1 MLSLSHTEVGM
12 KQRKVL
18 KSFLIAIFIGAFF
31 LGCNDKHDDKSEQVT
46 TQKNELE
53 YANTKD
59 IRNINPHL
67 YGGEMAAQNMVFES
81 LVLNTKEGIKP
92 WLAQSWEISDDGRTY
107 IFHLRKDVTFSDG
120 TPFNAEV
127 VKQNIDAVLSNR
139 TRHAWLELTNEIN
152 GSEVV
157 DEFTYKL
164 SLKNPYYP
172 TLVEL
177 SMTRPFRFISPKCF
191 IKGETK
197 NGVSCYIGTGPWVLA
212 KHEKNA
218 FALFEQNPKY
228 WGEKPKLQSV
238 KWRVMPDHQ
247 AILLALQKGEI
258 DLIFGSDGDMIDL
271 NAFEMLKKEG
281 KYDVLLSSP
290 VASRAILIN
299 TKRPITKDIKVREA
313 LEYAVNKKAIV
324 EGILNNTETVANT
337 LLSKA
342 TPYCDIGLK
351 PKLFDKEKANSL
363 LEEDGWKMDANGI
376 RNKDGKPLHL
386 KLYYNA
392 KNAQEKSISEYIQ
405 SNLKDIGVALE
416 IIGEEKQ
423 SFLDRQKS
431 GDFDLQYAL
440 SWGTPYDPQ
449 SFISSWRIA
458 AHGDYQAQLGLE
470 KKAWL
475 DTQIQAILI
484 EPNKVKRQDMYREI
498 FTYIHEQ
505 NVYIPLSYSRTKAVF
520 VPSLKGVGFNP
531 SQYEIPFEKMY
542 F

>member
-1 MLSLSHTEVGM
+1 M
-12 KQRKVL
+12 KRGVFGKGVWL
-18 KSFLIAIFIGAFF
+18 GIVIAFLF
-31 LGCNDKHDDKSEQVT
+31 LGCENNSNKVDQVKSE
-46 TQKNELE
+46 KKELV
-53 YANTKD
+53 YASTKD

-67 YGGEMAAQNMVFES
+67 YGGEMAAQNMVFDS
-81 LVLNTKEGIKP
+81 LVLNTSEGIKP
-92 WLAQSWEISDDGRTY
+92 WLAESWEISEDGKTY
-107 IFHLRKDVTFSDG
+107 IFHLRKDVVFSDG
-120 TPFNAEV
+120 TVFDAKA
-127 VKQNIDAVLSNR
+127 VKQNIDAILSNR
-139 TRHAWLELTNEIN
+139 ARHAWLELINEIQ

-191 IKGETK
+191 QEGETK
-197 NGVSCYIGTGPWVLA
+197 NGVSCYVGTGPWVLSSS
-212 KHEKNA
+212 EKNA

-258 DLIFGSDGDMIDL
+258 DLIFGADGDMIDL

-299 TKRPITKDIKVREA
+299 TKRPITKDIQVREA
-313 LEYAVNKKAIV
+313 LEYAVNKQAIA

-337 LLSKA
+337 LFSKS
-342 TPYCDIGLK
+342 TPYCDIALESK
-351 PKLFDKEKANSL
+351 VYDKERASSL
-363 LEEDGWKMDANGI
+363 LDEAGWKMDANGI
-376 RNKDGKPLHL
+376 RNKEGMPLHV

-392 KNAQEKSISEYIQ
+392 KNAQEKSIGEYIQ

-423 SFLDRQKS
+423 AFLDRQKS

-440 SWGTPYDPQ
+440 SWGIPYDPQ
-449 SFISSWRIA
+449 SFISSWRMA

-470 KKAWL
+470 KKEWL

-484 EPNKVKRQDMYREI
+484 EPNEVKRQDMYREV

>member
-1 MLSLSHTEVGM
+1 M

-31 LGCNDKHDDKSEQVT
+31 LGCNDKHDDKSKQVT
-46 TQKNELE
+46 TQKIELE

-81 LVLNTKEGIKP
+81 LVLDTKEGIKP

-177 SMTRPFRFISPKCF
+177 SMTRPFRFISSKCF

-271 NAFEMLKKEG
+271 NAFEMLQKEG

-299 TKRPITKDIKVREA
+299 TKRPITKDIQVREA
-313 LEYAVNKKAIV
+313 LEYAVNKKAIA

-337 LLSKA
+337 LLSKS

-351 PKLFDKEKANSL
+351 PKLYDKEKANSL
-363 LEEDGWKMDANGI
+363 LEEAGWKMDANGI
-376 RNKDGKPLHL
+376 RNKDGKPLHI

-405 SNLKDIGVALE
+405 SNLKDIGVVLE

-470 KKAWL
+470 KKEWL

-484 EPNKVKRQDMYREI
+484 EPNEVKRQDMYREI

-520 VPSLKGVGFNP
+520 VPSLKGVDFNP